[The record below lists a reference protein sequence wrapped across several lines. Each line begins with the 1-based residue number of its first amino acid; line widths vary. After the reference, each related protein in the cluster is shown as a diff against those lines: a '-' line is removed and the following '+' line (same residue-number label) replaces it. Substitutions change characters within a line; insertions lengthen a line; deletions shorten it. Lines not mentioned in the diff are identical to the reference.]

1 MMQESAM
8 AMDMEEDMMMEESMP
23 MQM

>member
-1 MMQESAM
+1 MIQESAM
-8 AMDMEEDMMMEESMP
+8 AMDMEDDMMMEESMP